1 MVAYTIYD
9 RQSTVSN
16 PHPHRLHA
24 GRALLPS
31 GWAGDVA
38 ITVGADGRFAEVE
51 VGAAP
56 RPGDEVASG
65 PVVSA
70 MPNLHGHAFQR
81 AMAGLAEVSGSGDD
95 SFWTW
100 REIMYRI
107 VGRLTP
113 DDVEAVAAKLYVEL
127 MKGGFGAI
135 AEFHYLHHAADGAPY
150 ADRAELSRRILAAA
164 ARTGIGLALLPVFY
178 AHGNFAGAPA
188 SAGQLRFLH
197 DVDDFLALHEA
208 LGPACTSAGATLGV
222 AIHSLRAATPD
233 EMRVVLAGTG
243 KGGPVHIHLAEQQ
256 REVDDCLAWC
266 GRRPVAWLLEEFP
279 VDGRWCLIHATHMTD
294 DETRR
299 LAASGAV
306 AGLCPA
312 TEANLGDGTFP
323 AVAYR
328 AAGGRFGV
336 GTDSHVATGVAEE
349 LRTLEYGQ
357 RLRDEG
363 RNRLADGPGRSTGRS
378 LFDAALAGGAQA
390 LGQPIGAI
398 ERGRTA
404 SLVVL
409 DGDDPYIAT
418 AIGDAVL
425 DRFLFARGDGVVRDV
440 MVAGA
445 WRIREGQHAADEAI
459 DRAFRG
465 VLERLA

>member
-1 MVAYTIYD
+1 M
-9 RQSTVSN
+9 SN
-16 PHPHRLHA
+16 VLPNRLHA
-24 GRALLPS
+24 ARALLPS
-31 GWAGDVA
+31 GWADDVA
-38 ITVGADGRFAEVE
+38 ISLGRDGRIAAVE
-51 VGAAP
+51 PGAAP
-56 RPGDEVASG
+56 RPGDEIARG
-65 PVVSA
+65 PVLPA

-100 REIMYRI
+100 RDTMYRI

-113 DDVEAVAAKLYVEL
+113 DDVEAVAAKLHVEL

-135 AEFHYLHHAADGAPY
+135 AEFHYLHHAADGTPY
-150 ADRAELSRRILAAA
+150 ADPAELSKRILAAA
-164 ARTGIGLALLPVFY
+164 ERTGIGLTLLPVFY
-178 AHGNFAGAPA
+178 AHGNFGGAPA
-188 SAGQLRFLH
+188 NPGQRRFLN
-197 DVDDFLALHEA
+197 DVDGFLSLHAA
-208 LGPACTSAGATLGV
+208 LGPACEAVGATLGV
-222 AIHSLRAATPD
+222 AVHSLRAATPD
-233 EMRVVLAGTG
+233 EMRAVLAATG
-243 KGGPVHIHLAEQQ
+243 GDGPIHIHVAEQQ
-256 REVDDCLAWC
+256 REVDDCLAWS
-266 GRRPVAWLLEEFP
+266 GRRPVDWLLDEFP
-279 VDGRWCLIHATHMTD
+279 VDGRWCPIHATHMTD
-294 DETRR
+294 AETRR

-312 TEANLGDGTFP
+312 TEANLGDGIFP
-323 AVAYR
+323 AVAWR
-328 AAGGRFGV
+328 AAGGRFGI

-357 RLRDEG
+357 RLRDQG

-378 LFDAALAGGAQA
+378 LFDAALSGGAQA
-390 LGQPIGAI
+390 LGQPLGAI
-398 ERGRTA
+398 EAGRTA

-418 AIGDAVL
+418 AAGDAIL

-445 WRIREGQHAADEAI
+445 WRIRERRHAEDQAI
-459 DRAFRG
+459 DRAFRA